1 MPRFLLVASLLF
13 AVPANAQTV
22 APPSIASL
30 LAGTTGNWTGR
41 LEYRDYQ
48 SNRWEGLPMT
58 ATIALQGDGA
68 TTIRTATFDDG
79 PKTGAVVITTI
90 SLVDTSNET
99 ESYASFR
106 KGKPLSTGTT
116 ILSMPAPPRDA
127 THWTIVAQE
136 HARDGDGLAKLRETT
151 TRDGDTLT
159 VLKEVDPDG
168 DGKDEWLPRNRTI
181 LKSAGLKR
189 TG

>member
-1 MPRFLLVASLLF
+1 MPRFLPFVVSLL
-13 AVPANAQTV
+13 AVPASAQMV

-30 LAGTTGNWTGR
+30 VAGTTGNWTGR

-58 ATIALQGDGA
+58 ATIALQADGA
-68 TTIRTATFDDG
+68 TLIRTATFDDG
-79 PKTGAVVITTI
+79 PKTGAVVITTV
-90 SLVDTSNET
+90 SLVDTTDQT

-127 THWTIVAQE
+127 THWTVVSQE
-136 HARDGDGLAKLRETT
+136 HARDGDGLARVRETT

-181 LKSAGLKR
+181 LKRMA
-189 TG
+189 